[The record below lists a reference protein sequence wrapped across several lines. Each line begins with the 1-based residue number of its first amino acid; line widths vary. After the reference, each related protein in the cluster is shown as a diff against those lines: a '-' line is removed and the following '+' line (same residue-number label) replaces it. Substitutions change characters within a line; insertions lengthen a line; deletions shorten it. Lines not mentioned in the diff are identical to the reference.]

1 VIYPDV
7 LGCNGMESGKSVSRK
22 VTQTTEF
29 PDHKI
34 NFIKLPH
41 QTIETLGP
49 NPLSVKILPYPKL
62 LPVAVIA

>member
-1 VIYPDV
+1 
-7 LGCNGMESGKSVSRK
+7 MEFGKSVSRK
-22 VTQTTEF
+22 VARTTEF

-41 QTIETLGP
+41 HSIETLGP
-49 NPLSVKILPYPKL
+49 NPLSVKMFPHQKL

>member
-1 VIYPDV
+1 
-7 LGCNGMESGKSVSRK
+7 MEFGKSVSRK
-22 VTQTTEF
+22 VAQTAEF

-41 QTIETLGP
+41 HTIETLGR
-49 NPLSVKILPYPKL
+49 NPLSEKILPHPKL

>member
-1 VIYPDV
+1 
-7 LGCNGMESGKSVSRK
+7 MESGKSVGRK
-22 VTQTTEF
+22 VAQTTEF

-41 QTIETLGP
+41 HSIETLGP
-49 NPLSVKILPYPKL
+49 NPLSVKILPHQKL